1 MHNDLKKKTLLM
13 LLRKYGWH
21 SATCA
26 VHNGL
31 GKSHKCDCGWNELQ
45 NVLVAAKQAEI
56 AEEKRK
62 AA

>member
-1 MHNDLKKKTLLM
+1 MADDLKKKTLLM

-26 VHNGL
+26 VHNGA

-45 NVLVAAKQAEI
+45 PVLITAKQAEL
-56 AEEKRK
+56 AAEKRK